1 MCEGKIRKGLTGVG
15 WVIFQGKYI
24 WNDYARTKQSDCG
37 DYPQPGFLMG
47 RLPTK
52 GETPGQLR
60 KKYDVCLFLQN
71 IKVGQFQ
78 VNWDRCGNEIIL
90 NKLVPSISPF
100 YLHRA
105 SEMVS
110 FLVIPLCVSEWV
122 DWAGGDNEYIRSR
135 KSPSHSLQLLF
146 QGQTWNLYV
155 GQFHFDIWSRP
166 GSIISLFQ
174 QQLLHLLRTQYF
186 ATFQAQHIWG

>member
-24 WNDYARTKQSDCG
+24 WNHYARTKQSDCG
-37 DYPQPGFLMG
+37 DYPAAWVSNGPPPYQGWDTG
-47 RLPTK
+47 ST
-52 GETPGQLR
+52 E

-71 IKVGQFQ
+71 IKVGQFR

-135 KSPSHSLQLLF
+135 KSPSSPFSQPA
-146 QGQTWNLYV
+146 TTV
-155 GQFHFDIWSRP
+155 PRP
-166 GSIISLFQ
+166 NMELICRSISFG
-174 QQLLHLLRTQYF
+174 HL
-186 ATFQAQHIWG
+186 I

>member
-24 WNDYARTKQSDCG
+24 WNHYARTKQSDCG

-47 RLPTK
+47 RLPTT

-135 KSPSHSLQLLF
+135 KSPSSPFSQPA
-146 QGQTWNLYV
+146 TTV
-155 GQFHFDIWSRP
+155 PRP
-166 GSIISLFQ
+166 NMELICRSISFW
-174 QQLLHLLRTQYF
+174 HL
-186 ATFQAQHIWG
+186 I

>member
-24 WNDYARTKQSDCG
+24 WNHYAREQNSLIAVIIL
-37 DYPQPGFLMG
+37 QPGFLMG

-60 KKYDVCLFLQN
+60 KKYSVCLFLQN
-71 IKVGQFQ
+71 IKEGQFQ

-100 YLHRA
+100 HLHRA

-135 KSPSHSLQLLF
+135 KSPSSPFSQPA
-146 QGQTWNLYV
+146 TTV
-155 GQFHFDIWSRP
+155 PRP
-166 GSIISLFQ
+166 NIELICRSISFG
-174 QQLLHLLRTQYF
+174 HL
-186 ATFQAQHIWG
+186 I

>member
-1 MCEGKIRKGLTGVG
+1 MCEGKIRRGLTGVG

-24 WNDYARTKQSDCG
+24 WNDYARTKKYIWNDYARAKQSDCG

-47 RLPTK
+47 RRVNWDHW
-52 GETPGQLR
+52 GFE

-100 YLHRA
+100 HLHRA

-122 DWAGGDNEYIRSR
+122 YWAGGDNEYIRSR
-135 KSPSHSLQLLF
+135 KSPSSPFSQPA
-146 QGQTWNLYV
+146 TTV
-155 GQFHFDIWSRP
+155 PRP
-166 GSIISLFQ
+166 NMELICRSISFW
-174 QQLLHLLRTQYF
+174 HL
-186 ATFQAQHIWG
+186 I